1 MGLKHKIAATV
12 AAAATLLSGLAITG
26 TAMADEVNPNSKEKL
41 TVTANEDISKRT
53 LKAVPLA
60 YYSYVQTDNNS
71 NISGFG
77 LVDAGK
83 AKAITD
89 ALSKARISTS
99 SKKDAVN
106 GYDYDTNNP
115 MEWVVQNLLDS
126 DTYPYAGQLRNFL
139 DKLKNEDAVTNDKD
153 ATPFTSKDGL
163 TKQQTAQVRPGVY
176 AVVDTT
182 ASGPASIVML
192 NGTGVN
198 GKTTLKNGDKTY
210 TLGEV
215 SYKVH
220 NGATISKKIT
230 AAENGV
236 VENDGATAET
246 SIGKQVTFEV
256 NSTIPNWTGY
266 DNFYYA
272 INDIPDAGLTFNSN
286 AVGSLKVQVGDQTL
300 TSGNDY
306 KVLTT
311 DGKIRVVL
319 GGTLNN
325 VTSIT
330 NNSAKFPV
338 GAAVKVTYK
347 MTVNGNAKTGTAIV
361 NKAEVEYSQNPN
373 NTEDHKTV
381 PSNEVKVY
389 VGGFDLT
396 KKDNI
401 GNLLAGAEFQVYEG
415 TKTDANPVRFVKSED
430 GLTYSKA
437 YSSAGNTQGTT
448 DTVTSVATNGGKIT
462 LTGLDGQYTVKET
475 KSPLNGPFLP
485 TFTLTIKVN
494 QKDGTYTLSQF
505 EDAGKNNMVSQNAD
519 KKGVTVINVR
529 NIMDMPKTG
538 AVWMS
543 IFGIMTVLLAGA
555 SMILLRRKA

>member
-53 LKAVPLA
+53 FKAVPLA
-60 YYSYVQTDNNS
+60 YYSYVQTDSNN
-71 NISGFG
+71 ITGFG

-89 ALSKARISTS
+89 ALSNAQISTS

-106 GYDYDTNNP
+106 GYDYDENNP

-126 DTYPYAGQLRNFL
+126 DTYPYAGKLRNFL
-139 DKLKNEDAVTNDKD
+139 DKLKNKDAVTNDKD
-153 ATPFTSKDGL
+153 ATPFTSSDGI
-163 TKQQTAQVRPGVY
+163 TGQQTAQVRPGVY
-176 AVVDTT
+176 AVVDTP

-192 NGTGVN
+192 NGTGAN

-210 TLGEV
+210 TLGAV
-215 SYKVH
+215 DYKVH

-230 AAENGV
+230 DAENGV
-236 VENDGATAET
+236 VENDGTTAET

-272 INDIPDAGLTFNSN
+272 INDIPDTGLTFVSN
-286 AVGSLKVQVGDQTL
+286 AVGGLKVQVGDRTL
-300 TSGNDY
+300 SSGNDY
-306 KVLTT
+306 RVLTA

-319 GGTLNN
+319 GGTANDI
-325 VTSIT
+325 TSIT
-330 NNSAKFPV
+330 NNSTRFPI

-347 MTVNGNAKTGTAIV
+347 MTVNGNAKAGTAIV

-373 NTEDHKTV
+373 NVEDHKTV

-415 TKTDANPVRFVKSED
+415 TKTNSNPVKFVKSED
-430 GLTYSKA
+430 GLTYRKSD
-437 YSSAGNTQGTT
+437 SSDNGATT
-448 DTVTSVATNGGKIT
+448 TVTSVATNGGKIT

-505 EDAGKNNMVSQNAD
+505 EDTGKNNMVSENAD
-519 KKGVTVINVR
+519 EKGVTVINVR

>member
-53 LKAVPLA
+53 FKAVPLA
-60 YYSYVQTDNNS
+60 YYSYVQTDSNN
-71 NISGFG
+71 ITGFG

-89 ALSKARISTS
+89 ALSNAQISTS

-106 GYDYDTNNP
+106 GYDYDENNP

-126 DTYPYAGQLRNFL
+126 DTYPYAGKLRNFL
-139 DKLKNEDAVTNDKD
+139 DKLKNKDAVTNDKD
-153 ATPFTSKDGL
+153 ATPFTSSDGI
-163 TKQQTAQVRPGVY
+163 TGQQTAQVRPGVY
-176 AVVDTT
+176 AVVDTP

-192 NGTGVN
+192 NGTGAN

-210 TLGEV
+210 TLGAV
-215 SYKVH
+215 DYKVH

-230 AAENGV
+230 DAENGV
-236 VENDGATAET
+236 VENDGTTAET

-272 INDIPDAGLTFNSN
+272 INDIPDTGLTFVSN
-286 AVGSLKVQVGDQTL
+286 AVGGLKVQVGDRTL
-300 TSGNDY
+300 SSGNDY
-306 KVLTT
+306 RVLTA

-319 GGTLNN
+319 GGTANDI
-325 VTSIT
+325 TSIT
-330 NNSAKFPV
+330 NNSTRFPV

-347 MTVNGNAKTGTAIV
+347 MTVNGNAKAGTAIV

-373 NTEDHKTV
+373 NVEDHKTV

-415 TKTDANPVRFVKSED
+415 TKTNSNPVKFVKSED
-430 GLTYSKA
+430 GLTYRKSD
-437 YSSAGNTQGTT
+437 SSDNGATT
-448 DTVTSVATNGGKIT
+448 TVTSVATNGGKIT

-505 EDAGKNNMVSQNAD
+505 EDTGKNNMVSENAD
-519 KKGVTVINVR
+519 EKGVTVINVR

>member
-1 MGLKHKIAATV
+1 
-12 AAAATLLSGLAITG
+12 
-26 TAMADEVNPNSKEKL
+26 
-41 TVTANEDISKRT
+41 
-53 LKAVPLA
+53 
-60 YYSYVQTDNNS
+60 
-71 NISGFG
+71 
-77 LVDAGK
+77 
-83 AKAITD
+83 
-89 ALSKARISTS
+89 
-99 SKKDAVN
+99 
-106 GYDYDTNNP
+106 

-126 DTYPYAGQLRNFL
+126 DTYPYAGKLRNFL
-139 DKLKNEDAVTNDKD
+139 DKLKNKDAVTNDKD
-153 ATPFTSKDGL
+153 ATPFTSSDGI
-163 TKQQTAQVRPGVY
+163 TGQQTAQVRPGVY
-176 AVVDTT
+176 AVVDTP

-192 NGTGVN
+192 NGTGAN

-210 TLGEV
+210 TLGAV
-215 SYKVH
+215 DYKVH

-230 AAENGV
+230 DAENGV
-236 VENDGATAET
+236 VENDGTTAET

-272 INDIPDAGLTFNSN
+272 INDIPDTGLTFVSN
-286 AVGSLKVQVGDQTL
+286 AVGGLKVQVGDRTL
-300 TSGNDY
+300 SSGNDY
-306 KVLTT
+306 RVLTA

-319 GGTLNN
+319 GGTANDI
-325 VTSIT
+325 TSIT
-330 NNSAKFPV
+330 NNSTRFPV

-347 MTVNGNAKTGTAIV
+347 MTVNGNAKAGTAIV

-373 NTEDHKTV
+373 NVEDHKTV

-415 TKTDANPVRFVKSED
+415 TKTNSNPVKFVKSED
-430 GLTYSKA
+430 GLTYRKSD
-437 YSSAGNTQGTT
+437 SSDNGATT
-448 DTVTSVATNGGKIT
+448 TVTSVATNGGKIT

-505 EDAGKNNMVSQNAD
+505 EDTGKNNMVSENAD
-519 KKGVTVINVR
+519 EKGVTVINVR

>member
-26 TAMADEVNPNSKEKL
+26 TAMADEVNPNSKGKL

-53 LKAVPLA
+53 FKAVPLA
-60 YYSYVQTDNNS
+60 YYSYVQTDSNN
-71 NISGFG
+71 ITGFG

-89 ALSKARISTS
+89 ALSNAQISTS

-106 GYDYDTNNP
+106 GYDYDKNNP

-126 DTYPYAGQLRNFL
+126 DTYPYAGKLRNFL

-153 ATPFTSKDGL
+153 ATPFTSSDGI
-163 TKQQTAQVRPGVY
+163 TGQQTAQVRPGVY
-176 AVVDTT
+176 AVVDTP

-192 NGTGVN
+192 NGTGAN

-210 TLGEV
+210 TLGAV
-215 SYKVH
+215 DYKVH

-230 AAENGV
+230 DAENGV
-236 VENDGATAET
+236 VENDGTTAET

-272 INDIPDAGLTFNSN
+272 INDIPDTGLTFVSN
-286 AVGSLKVQVGDQTL
+286 AVGGLKVQVGDRTL
-300 TSGNDY
+300 SSGNDY
-306 KVLTT
+306 RVLTA

-319 GGTLNN
+319 GGTANGI
-325 VTSIT
+325 TSIT
-330 NNSAKFPV
+330 NNSTRFPV

-347 MTVNGNAKTGTAIV
+347 MTVNGNAKAGTAIV

-373 NTEDHKTV
+373 NVEDHKTV

-415 TKTDANPVRFVKSED
+415 TKTNSNPVKFVKSED
-430 GLTYSKA
+430 GLTYRKSD
-437 YSSAGNTQGTT
+437 SSDNGATT
-448 DTVTSVATNGGKIT
+448 TVTSVATNGGKIT

-505 EDAGKNNMVSQNAD
+505 EDTGKNNMVSENAD

>member
-53 LKAVPLA
+53 FKAVPLA
-60 YYSYVQTDNNS
+60 YYSYVQTDSNN
-71 NISGFG
+71 ITGFG

-89 ALSKARISTS
+89 ALSNARISTS

-106 GYDYDTNNP
+106 GYDYDKNNP

-126 DTYPYAGQLRNFL
+126 DTYPYAGKLRNFL
-139 DKLKNEDAVTNDKD
+139 DKLKNKDAVTNDKD
-153 ATPFTSKDGL
+153 ATPFTSSDGI
-163 TKQQTAQVRPGVY
+163 TGQQTAQVRPGVY
-176 AVVDTT
+176 AVVDTP

-192 NGTGVN
+192 NGTGAN

-210 TLGEV
+210 TLGAV
-215 SYKVH
+215 DYKVH

-230 AAENGV
+230 DAENGV
-236 VENDGATAET
+236 VENDGTTAET

-272 INDIPDAGLTFNSN
+272 INDIPDTGLTFVSN
-286 AVGSLKVQVGDQTL
+286 AVGGLKVQVGDRTL
-300 TSGNDY
+300 SSGNDY
-306 KVLTT
+306 RVLTA

-319 GGTLNN
+319 GGTANDI
-325 VTSIT
+325 TSIT
-330 NNSAKFPV
+330 NNSTRFPV

-347 MTVNGNAKTGTAIV
+347 MTVNGNAKAGTAIV

-373 NTEDHKTV
+373 NVEDHKTV

-415 TKTDANPVRFVKSED
+415 TKTNSNPVKFVKSED
-430 GLTYSKA
+430 GLTYRKSD
-437 YSSAGNTQGTT
+437 SSDNGATT
-448 DTVTSVATNGGKIT
+448 TVTSVATNGGKIT

-505 EDAGKNNMVSQNAD
+505 EDTGKNNMVSENAD
-519 KKGVTVINVR
+519 EKGVTVINVR